1 MEAMRTES
9 QQVTTAP
16 RAGNIGIHHTRLHL
30 GFVSSLSDWLR
41 RWCYLCRPITEQR
54 AVKLANSAK
63 DGKHDDDHT
72 KLMN

>member
-9 QQVTTAP
+9 QQVTTAS
-16 RAGNIGIHHTRLHL
+16 RAGKLAFTTL
-30 GFVSSLSDWLR
+30 GCIFSLSDWLR